1 MSEIFHHIT
10 ESPEENDVLQS
21 DKNTLK
27 YLEACNK
34 LFERGFLSHDRILD
48 MNSEILRSIDEGFQ
62 FFVNWSNEILLNGKS
77 SCILLNLNMI
87 CAS

>member
-1 MSEIFHHIT
+1 MSEIFRHIT

-48 MNSEILRSIDEGFQ
+48 MNRGPLMKVFN
-62 FFVNWSNEILLNGKS
+62 FFSTGVTKFYLMVNHHVFF
-77 SCILLNLNMI
+77 
-87 CAS
+87 